1 LDLSGG
7 RCCGCGGSIVSGSS
21 SLSSFALLLLGTLT
35 ASAGGAASTTTATTA
50 ATSGSST
57 TRALGTRAVTVG
69 TLRLLT
75 SRLRLAGKLDGNLSL
90 KDLLARKLLNSTL
103 GLGRSGEINKGVA
116 DRAVG
121 ARVLRD
127 RDRLADNSQ
136 YIMRLCM
143 MKTVWQ
149 DRSSAYTQSSCPM
162 HSHAE
167 ANRAIIPI
175 PTSG

>member
-1 LDLSGG
+1 M
-7 RCCGCGGSIVSGSS
+7 
-21 SLSSFALLLLGTLT
+21 THT
-35 ASAGGAASTTTATTA
+35 ASAGGAASTTTATSA

-75 SRLRLAGKLDGNLSL
+75 SRLRLAGKLDGNLAL

-103 GLGRSGEINKGVA
+103 GLSRSREINKGVA

-127 RDRLADNSQ
+127 RDRLADDSQ
-136 YIMRLCM
+136 YIMR
-143 MKTVWQ
+143 
-149 DRSSAYTQSSCPM
+149 
-162 HSHAE
+162 
-167 ANRAIIPI
+167 
-175 PTSG
+175 